1 MSWFDK
7 LRGSRFIAGAF
18 ASCIERQQSS
28 KPKVIVI
35 GSGISGISAAHLLN
49 NADFEVVLLESRDR
63 IGGRIHTD
71 YSFGC
76 PVDMGASW
84 QVSHSFLRLHG
95 VCNENP
101 LAPLIRHLGLA
112 LYRTSGD
119 NSVLYD
125 HDLESYVLFDKEGH
139 QVPQKIVIEV
149 GEAFKKILKKTEKV
163 RDENQHDISVLQAI
177 SVVLERHPE
186 LRQEGLAYE
195 VLQWYICR
203 MEAWFAADL
212 DMISLKNWDEV
223 VLLESRDRIGGRIH
237 TDYSFGCPVDMGASW
252 QVSHSFL
259 RLHGVCNEN
268 PLAPLIRHLGL
279 ALYRTSGDNSVL
291 YDHDLESYV
300 LFDKEGHQVPQKI
313 VIEVGEAFKKILKK
327 TEKVRDEN
335 QHDISV
341 LQAISVVLERHPE
354 LRQEG
359 LAYEVLQWYICRME
373 AWFAADLDMIS
384 LKNWDEENVLTG
396 GHGLMVEGYY
406 PVLQAL
412 AKDIDIRLNHRVT
425 RISNGPSEVMVTV
438 EGGRT
443 FVADA
448 AIITIPIGVLKANL
462 IEFEPK
468 LPEWKASA
476 IADLGMGNENK
487 IALRFDNVFWPNVE
501 LLGTVASTSYSCG
514 YFLNLHKATGH
525 PVLVYMAAGRFAY
538 DLEKLSEEAA
548 ANFAMLQLKKMFP
561 QATEPVSFALSLYK
575 LFVQVE

>member
-1 MSWFDK
+1 MEFKDSI
-7 LRGSRFIAGAF
+7 SGAF
-18 ASCIERQQSS
+18 ASCIDRQQSS
-28 KPKVIVI
+28 KPSVIVI
-35 GSGISGISAAHLLN
+35 GSGISGIAAAHVLN

-84 QVSHSFLRLHG
+84 LHG

-125 HDLESYVLFDKEGH
+125 HDLESYMLFDKEGQ
-139 QVPQKIVIEV
+139 QVPQQIVIEV
-149 GEAFKKILKKTEKV
+149 GEAFKKILKETEKV
-163 RDENQHDISVLQAI
+163 RDENQHDL
-177 SVVLERHPE
+177 
-186 LRQEGLAYE
+186 
-195 VLQWYICR
+195 
-203 MEAWFAADL
+203 
-212 DMISLKNWDEV
+212 
-223 VLLESRDRIGGRIH
+223 
-237 TDYSFGCPVDMGASW
+237 
-252 QVSHSFL
+252 
-259 RLHGVCNEN
+259 
-268 PLAPLIRHLGL
+268 
-279 ALYRTSGDNSVL
+279 
-291 YDHDLESYV
+291 
-300 LFDKEGHQVPQKI
+300 
-313 VIEVGEAFKKILKK
+313 
-327 TEKVRDEN
+327 
-335 QHDISV
+335 SV

-384 LKNWDEENVLTG
+384 LKNWDEEHVLTG

-406 PVLQAL
+406 PVLKAL
-412 AKDIDIRLNHRVT
+412 SKDIDIRLNHRVT
-425 RISNGPSEVMVTV
+425 RIWNGPNDAMVTV

-448 AIITIPIGVLKANL
+448 VIVTVPIGVLKANL

-468 LPEWKASA
+468 LPDWKVSA
-476 IADLGMGNENK
+476 ISDLGMGNENK

-501 LLGTVASTSYSCG
+501 LLGTVAPTSYSCG

-538 DLEKLSEEAA
+538 DLEKLSQEDA

-561 QATEPVSFALSLYK
+561 QATQPVQYLVSRWGTDPNSLGCYSYDVVGKPTDIYERLRAPLGNLFFGGEAVSMENQGSVHGAYSSGVTAAEKCRKLVMERRGFLEKFQFVSFSNSILEAAFPLQISRM
-575 LFVQVE
+575 